1 MLVLRAYEISIG
13 DPGRSRGDHGNQ
25 VAGRGMQARVWG
37 FCGGLVLAAFC
48 AAQAPVPPKEA
59 RRAFE
64 KAEAALKARRTDE
77 AIRDFEQAVALSPAY
92 AEAWCDLGMLR
103 MEQQQADGA
112 REALEA
118 AVRAD
123 PKLVRGYL
131 LLAALEQAA
140 RRWERVVE
148 LTDVALR
155 LDSIDYPQAW
165 LLNAIARSNV
175 QDFAAAERSARESE
189 RLDTAHKLADCRRLL
204 GLLLEQRGDFAGAAG
219 QFREYLKM
227 APSGPDLVA
236 IRTRLAEVAARAGET
251 AEAEAAPALS
261 QQTYQPGGDSLPAS
275 PQPGPAG
282 ACSRP
287 RGHRNPRGWGGKED
301 RRVSKVGTAARSVPV
316 EISVL
321 FDCSSSVD
329 RVNKL
334 DPRVFHESL
343 LDEFPNASIAVYGF
357 SDDLMRLSRPTRDA
371 ASLKKAMDLVAAI
384 PQRDTPL
391 FGSIADTVRDASSTG
406 ANVIRMVVIL
416 SDGESTSPG
425 DASRVE
431 EAARVAKEAG
441 ASLFPVM
448 LNSLAAGS
456 SREAADS
463 VKGFMGLAAATGG
476 KEFFGLMGGN
486 VLPTVL
492 QGLARE
498 MRSDYVAGFYVA
510 ASAEPKRHRIE
521 VVLRS
526 KEQGR
531 IYGGSRELVH

>member
-1 MLVLRAYEISIG
+1 
-13 DPGRSRGDHGNQ
+13 
-25 VAGRGMQARVWG
+25 MQARV
-37 FCGGLVLAAFC
+37 CGVCGLVLAAFC
-48 AAQAPVPPKEA
+48 AAQAPAPPKEA
-59 RRAFE
+59 RRAFA

-77 AIRDFEQAVALSPAY
+77 AIRDFEQAVALFPAY

-103 MEQQQADGA
+103 MERQKGDGA

-123 PKLVRGYL
+123 PRLVRGYL

-148 LTDVALR
+148 LTDAALR

-175 QDFAAAERSARESE
+175 QDFAAAEKSAREAE

-219 QFREYLKM
+219 QLREYLKM
-227 APSGPDLVA
+227 APSGPDSGA

-251 AEAEAAPALS
+251 AEIDRAPAFRS
-261 QQTYQPGGDSLPAS
+261 DTSLAVIRFQLRANRGRPARTL
-275 PQPGPAG
+275 GP
-282 ACSRP
+282 
-287 RGHRNPRGWGGKED
+287 ED
-301 RRVSKVGTAARSVPV
+301 IEIREDGVAQKIAVFESGTAARSVPE
-316 EISVL
+316 EISLL
-321 FDCSSSVD
+321 FDCSASVD
-329 RVNKL
+329 RVNQL

-343 LDEFPNASIAVYGF
+343 LDEFPNASLAVYGF
-357 SDDLMRLSRPTRDA
+357 SDDLVRLSRPTRDA
-371 ASLKKAMDLVAAI
+371 ATLKKAIDLVATI

-406 ANVIRMVVIL
+406 ANAIRMVVIL

-431 EAARVAKEAG
+431 EAARVAREAG

-448 LNSLAAGS
+448 LNGPAAGS

-498 MRSDYVAGFYVA
+498 MRSEYVAGFYVA

-521 VVLRS
+521 VVLQS